1 MGGWWV
7 SDLAERF
14 GPAFVIAWAFWVV
27 FSIVLHELS
36 HGWAAIRLGDRTPI
50 EQHRMT
56 LNPLV
61 HMGGASLIAFA
72 LIGIAWG
79 AMGINPARLRGRYGE
94 ALVAIAGPAM
104 NVLLAMVSLVLL
116 ALWLGFGEGQW
127 SGGISLGDSARQ
139 NMIYLFRLGLMLNVL
154 LAIFNLL
161 PVLPLDGGRIL
172 ASLSPGYRRLFEG
185 ERGMMIMLGM
195 IVLLFVFA
203 GSYVIPFAFGIAR
216 EIEDA
221 VLGLLGLHVPQL

>member
-7 SDLAERF
+7 SDYAERF
-14 GPAFVIAWAFWVV
+14 GIAFVIAWAFWVIL
-27 FSIVLHELS
+27 SIVLHELS

-79 AMGINPARLRGRYGE
+79 AMPINPARLRGRYAE

-104 NVLLAMVSLVLL
+104 NVLLAVISLALL

-127 SGGISLGDSARQ
+127 AGGVTLGDSARQ

-154 LAIFNLL
+154 FAIFNLL
-161 PVLPLDGGRIL
+161 PVFPLDGGRIL
-172 ASLSPGYRRLFEG
+172 ANFVPGYRRLFEG
-185 ERGMMIMLGM
+185 ERGMMIMLGTLV
-195 IVLLFVFA
+195 VLFMFA
-203 GSYVIPFAFGIAR
+203 GSYVIPFAFGVAR
-216 EIEDA
+216 AIEDA
-221 VLGLLGLHVPQL
+221 VLGLLGLRVPQL